1 MLRAEIGPDSVIEL
15 QVSATRVIKCL
26 HRLAIRFCEILE
38 KQTEIRINIFRNGV
52 PAAAKVKHRRR
63 RDRHFWRR
71 MRDLALLF
79 QKFEV
84 IEHGMV
90 VWEIELA
97 YHPHGI
103 VPGLNACKL
112 DSRVGVKQFAT
123 RQPREKIEVPPRSPE
138 LTIGREL

>member
-1 MLRAEIGPDSVIEL
+1 MPSPPCDTFLRDPRK
-15 QVSATRVIKCL
+15 TRRDL
-26 HRLAIRFCEILE
+26 D
-38 KQTEIRINIFRNGV
+38 
-52 PAAAKVKHRRR
+52 KHLSKLRSGRRENEARRR
-63 RDRHFWRR
+63 RDRHFWHH
-71 MRDLALLF
+71 MRYLALLF

-97 YHPHGI
+97 DHPHGI

-112 DSRVGVKQFAT
+112 DSPVGVKQFAT
-123 RQPREKIEVPPRSPE
+123 RQPREKIEVPPRAPE